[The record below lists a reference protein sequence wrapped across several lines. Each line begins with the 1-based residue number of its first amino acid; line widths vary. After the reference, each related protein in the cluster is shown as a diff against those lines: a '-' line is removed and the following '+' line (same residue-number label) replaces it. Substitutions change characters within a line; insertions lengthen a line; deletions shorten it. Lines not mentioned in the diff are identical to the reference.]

1 MNERSA
7 LPGLTKPDVPLS
19 EAVYYFAS
27 KRYSRVGADFSARKL
42 VELIRGCQLPAT
54 GIDADGSRRQIP
66 PSDFVRCGVPPIGE
80 RYWGSSREWLVWANS
95 TYGYS
100 SSYGDA
106 IERDRHV
113 IWRNICVE
121 RAELVSL
128 CGESGPSPPATIQ
141 KRARERPA
149 GETTKRTGGRPP
161 VVDWPLV
168 QQEAHRLMEYHGDFK
183 PCDPDWNVQ
192 AKLEELLLRYC
203 SSTFGKE
210 PSVSALRTRIPSWL
224 DKWRLEKVSSG
235 QKLGF

>member
-1 MNERSA
+1 MNDSVS
-7 LPGLTKPDVPLS
+7 LGLDAPEIPLS
-19 EAVYYFAS
+19 KAVYYFVS
-27 KRYSRVGADFSARKL
+27 MRYPRTLDAVRAAQRVIG
-42 VELIRGCQLPAT
+42 LIRVAQLRVSAIGT
-54 GIDADGSRRQIP
+54 DGQRRPVQ
-66 PSDFVRCGVPPIGE
+66 PSDFYNLAVPAFGQTYSGFSPAQLI
-80 RYWGSSREWLVWANS
+80 WAHR
-95 TYGYS
+95 
-100 SSYGDA
+100 SYGDA
-106 IERDRHV
+106 IERDHRV

-128 CGESGPSPPATIQ
+128 CGESGPSPPATSQ

-149 GETTKRTGGRPP
+149 GETTKRTSGRPP

-210 PSVSALRTRIPSWL
+210 PSTSALRTRIPSWL
-224 DKWRLEKVSSG
+224 DEWRLSRG
-235 QKLGF
+235 

>member
-121 RAELVSL
+121 RTILLTLS
-128 CGESGPSPPATIQ
+128 GESGLAPSASSGKRGRGAPASVMPRVIEEMWCDIASGDFDVVNEKEEAMAARYKASRDTCR
-141 KRARERPA
+141 RARTA
-149 GETTKRTGGRPP
+149 VMQIVK
-161 VVDWPLV
+161 
-168 QQEAHRLMEYHGDFK
+168 
-183 PCDPDWNVQ
+183 N
-192 AKLEELLLRYC
+192 
-203 SSTFGKE
+203 
-210 PSVSALRTRIPSWL
+210 
-224 DKWRLEKVSSG
+224 
-235 QKLGF
+235 